1 MKWYRT
7 IATAILF
14 LALASFLKA
23 QSSALD
29 EGVALIR
36 EGHYEQALIKLE
48 EAHRASPRNA
58 MIENLLGIT
67 ETSLGHKAVAA
78 THYRN
83 AIRLDPSQ
91 AAPHRNL
98 GFNLLTAKDYSGAEP
113 ELREA
118 SRLSPGDPFAH
129 YYLSLLALNTG
140 HDAEA
145 LEQAS
150 HAGQLIDNDPE
161 AGASLA
167 EADIHLGRMDDATT
181 RIRSLEEVNQ
191 VSSEREYSIAVLLSR
206 RGFHEQAVHCFQR
219 VVKLDPSWGNRY
231 NLALAL
237 LFDGQPAEASTLLAA
252 LHTEQPAHADTLMF
266 LGSAYEAQQRMPEAL
281 EAYRA
286 AAVADPTNPDRTLDY
301 TRLLMDTDRYDEAI
315 EFIQTNMVETAA
327 TLPLKL
333 RLGAVE
339 MIKGDYVAARDAFHA
354 ALAENPEL
362 DAAYVGLA
370 QTYAR
375 QANDTEAIRILAEA
389 RAKRPGRYL
398 LEYYFGLLASRLGR
412 EQEALGALKL
422 AAQLE
427 PNSPDPSLEL
437 GKLYASREEWPE
449 ARLAFEHVIELDPQF
464 AAGHYQLRRVY
475 ERMGLHSTAEE
486 EAQKTRTLV
495 DAQRNRLL
503 RKQRERGVSFNR
515 RPPSPFQL
523 CRELKLARMSHTY

>member
-7 IATAILF
+7 IVPVILF
-14 LALASFLKA
+14 LALASFLNA
-23 QSSALD
+23 QSAALD
-29 EGVALIR
+29 EGVTLIR

-48 EAHRASPRNA
+48 EARRASPRNA

-67 ETSLGHKAVAA
+67 ETRLGHTDAA
-78 THYRN
+78 ANDYRN

-98 GFNLLTAKDYSGAEP
+98 GFNLLTAKDYTGAEP

-129 YYLSLLALNTG
+129 YYLSLLALTTD

-145 LEQAS
+145 VEQAS
-150 HAGQLIDNDPE
+150 DAGQLIDNDPE
-161 AGASLA
+161 AGAGLV
-167 EADIHLGRMDDATT
+167 EANIRLGRVDDATT
-181 RIRSLEEVNQ
+181 RVKRMEETNQ

-219 VVKLDPSWGNRY
+219 IAKLDPSWGNRY

-237 LFDGQPAEASTLLAA
+237 LYDSQPAEASTLLTA

-266 LGSAYEAQQRMPEAL
+266 LGSAFEAQQKMPEAL

-301 TRLLMDTDRYDEAI
+301 TRLLMDMDRYDEAI
-315 EFIQTNMVETAA
+315 EF
-327 TLPLKL
+327 
-333 RLGAVE
+333 LGAVE
-339 MIKGDYVAARDAFHA
+339 MIKGDYVAAREAFHA

-375 QANDTEAIRILAEA
+375 QANDTEAIRILEA
-389 RAKRPGRYL
+389 ARVKRPGRYL

-412 EQEALGALKL
+412 EQEALGALKQ

-449 ARLAFEHVIELDPQF
+449 ARLAFEHVIELNPQF

-475 ERMGLHSTAEE
+475 EHLGLRDKAEQ
-486 EAQKTRTLV
+486 EAQQTQALISK
-495 DAQRNRLL
+495 QREDTL
-503 RKQRERGVSFNR
+503 RKQRERGGSFQPQTSVATSNQ
-515 RPPSPFQL
+515 P
-523 CRELKLARMSHTY
+523 